1 MPVLLLI
8 DLQVGMTW
16 PRERNNPQAE
26 ARIARWELL
35 AQKLRVLLM
44 PLSTQSEMVEQ
55 LREYLNAK
63 RPGKAS

>member
-1 MPVLLLI
+1 
-8 DLQVGMTW
+8 
-16 PRERNNPQAE
+16 
-26 ARIARWELL
+26 
-35 AQKLRVLLM
+35 M